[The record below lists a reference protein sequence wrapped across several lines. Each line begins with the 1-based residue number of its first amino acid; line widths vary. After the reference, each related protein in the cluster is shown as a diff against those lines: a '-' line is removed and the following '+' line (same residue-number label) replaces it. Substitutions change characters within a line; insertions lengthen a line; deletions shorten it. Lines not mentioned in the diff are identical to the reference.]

1 MIVLCSIIAFFVGA
15 EVEYQL
21 NKAIKQKTDK
31 KTRYVWKREDG
42 TEIEFKQ
49 DRRYVEV
56 NSSDPLDGDSEIVQ
70 LVQVD
75 LRQGS
80 NVV

>member
-1 MIVLCSIIAFFVGA
+1 MYLIVLCSIIAFFVGA

-21 NKAIKQKTDK
+21 NKSIKQKTDK
-31 KTRYVWKREDG
+31 KARYIWKKEDG

-70 LVQVD
+70 LVLVTE
-75 LRQGS
+75 
-80 NVV
+80 